1 MSKKTIGRRS
11 TLGVLGAGLVAAPFI
26 RPSYGQA
33 AWPEQTSVPDI
44 LKGSGEV
51 RIATFGGLMQEVQQK
66 AYFEPFEKITG
77 IKVRAFPGSD
87 ATKVKAMV
95 ETGNVEW
102 DMAQLSRGSIMN
114 LQKRGDYFEKIDY
127 DIVDPGVEAQYR
139 FEYGLEMLVWAQVL
153 AYRTDAFKGA
163 VPSGWADF
171 WDIKKFPGDRAMF
184 GTNSGGWPEM
194 EFALMAA
201 GVPADKL
208 YPIDIDKALASYSKI
223 KKDVFKWWDT
233 GAVPIQL
240 LTDREVTMTTVWNGR
255 MAALQAAGV
264 PAAVSWNQGLLK
276 RDAWGIPKG
285 AKNKVN
291 AMKFVA
297 YSTMAIPQAR
307 VCLGIP
313 YGSVNAKS
321 NEYIPAERLAV
332 LPSAPDIKKQLVN
345 YNYDW
350 WIDNREAVI
359 PKFNKWLLS

>member
-1 MSKKTIGRRS
+1 MGKSSRFGRR
-11 TLGVLGAGLVAAPFI
+11 TALGVLGAGLAAPFV
-26 RPSYGQA
+26 RPSFAQA
-33 AWPEQTSVPDI
+33 AWPEVTSIPDI

-51 RIATFGGLMQEVQQK
+51 RIATYGGTMQETQTK
-66 AYFEPFEKITG
+66 AYFEPFEKLSG
-77 IKVRAFPGSD
+77 IKVRAFPGAD
-87 ATKVKAMV
+87 PTKVKAMV

-114 LQKRGDYFEKIDY
+114 LMKTGDYFEKIDY
-127 DIVDPGVEAQYR
+127 SLIDDGVGKEYR

-153 AYRTDAFKGA
+153 AYRTDALKGA
-163 VPSGWADF
+163 APQGWADF
-171 WDIKKFPGDRAMF
+171 WDTRKFPGDRAMY
-184 GTNSGGWPEM
+184 GTSSGGWPEM

-201 GVPADKL
+201 GVPPDQL
-208 YPIDIDKALASYSKI
+208 YPIDVDKALASYGKI
-223 KKDVFKWWDT
+223 KKDVVKWWDT

-240 LTDREVTMTTVWNGR
+240 LTDREVVMTTVWNGR

-264 PAAVSWNQGLLK
+264 PAAICWNQGLLK

-291 AMKFVA
+291 ALKFAA

-307 VCLGIP
+307 IALGIP
-313 YGSVNAKS
+313 YGSVNIDS
-321 NEYIPAERLAV
+321 NKYIPPERQTV
-332 LPSAPDIKKQLVN
+332 LPSSPDIKKNLVN

-350 WIDNREAVI
+350 WIANREVVI

>member
-1 MSKKTIGRRS
+1 MNRHTIGRRGA
-11 TLGVLGAGLVAAPFI
+11 LGLAGAALAAPFI
-26 RPSYGQA
+26 RPSFGQA
-33 AWPEQTSVPDI
+33 AWPEQTTVPDI

-51 RIATFGGLMQEVQQK
+51 RIAGYGGTMQEAQQRG
-66 AYFEPFEKITG
+66 YYESFEKLTG
-77 IKVRAFPGSD
+77 IKVRAFPG
-87 ATKVKAMV
+87 AAGPKVKAMV
-95 ETGNVEW
+95 DTGNVEW
-102 DMAQLSRGSIMN
+102 DLAQLSRGSIMN
-114 LQKRGDYFEKIDY
+114 LQKLGNYFEKIDY
-127 DIVDPGVEAQYR
+127 DIIDSGVGSEYR

-171 WDIKKFPGDRAMF
+171 WDTRKFPGDRAMF
-184 GTNSGGWPEM
+184 GTSGGGWPEM

-240 LTDREVTMTTVWNGR
+240 LTDREVVMTTVWNGR

-264 PAAVSWNQGLLK
+264 PAAISWNQGLLK

-285 AKNKVN
+285 AKNKAN

-297 YSTMAIPQAR
+297 YSTLAIPQAR
-307 VCLGIP
+307 VALGIP

-321 NEYIPAERLAV
+321 NEYIPPERLAL
-332 LPSAPDIKKQLVN
+332 LPSSPDIKKQLVN

-350 WIDNREAVI
+350 WIDNREIVLA
-359 PKFNKWLLS
+359 KFNKWLLS